1 MRFSRRSVLCFVSIL
16 AVLAGFSTAAS
27 AQETIKVGLIV
38 PMTGAIAEIGF
49 LQTEGAKLGV
59 EKINAAGGVLG
70 KKLELVTEDDQASNP
85 GMVLAFS
92 KLINRGDLVAVVA
105 SLRSTQMN
113 AISEDSKKAGLPV
126 FFGGTDPTLTT
137 TGNPWFFRARPSDA
151 YSARVIAD
159 YGVNTLKKKKWAIV
173 HSTDAFGTNGSKAL
187 VAALKEFGVEPVVM
201 QGINNGQTDL
211 TPVVLSVR
219 QSGADIIS
227 SYVAYET
234 DVGLL
239 ARQFKQFGVTAPWVG
254 SPSVSTTTARNLA
267 GPALYDT
274 YSVADFSADANPE
287 SKAFAEEFNKKLGRV
302 ADYTS
307 GWPYDSVMLLAAAI
321 KAANSTAPDKIRAA
335 LLALKDFRGT
345 EGVYNYD
352 KNGEGLRGYNIVQ
365 NKGGKIV
372 FDRTIT
378 FDK

>member
-1 MRFSRRSVLCFVSIL
+1 L
-16 AVLAGFSTAAS
+16 
-27 AQETIKVGLIV
+27 
-38 PMTGAIAEIGF
+38 
-49 LQTEGAKLGV
+49 
-59 EKINAAGGVLG
+59 
-70 KKLELVTEDDQASNP
+70 
-85 GMVLAFS
+85 
-92 KLINRGDLVAVVA
+92 
-105 SLRSTQMN
+105 
-113 AISEDSKKAGLPV
+113 
-126 FFGGTDPTLTT
+126 
-137 TGNPWFFRARPSDA
+137 
-151 YSARVIAD
+151 
-159 YGVNTLKKKKWAIV
+159 
-173 HSTDAFGTNGSKAL
+173 
-187 VAALKEFGVEPVVM
+187 GVEPVVV
-201 QGINNGQTDL
+201 QSINNGQTDL
-211 TPVVLSVR
+211 TPVVLAVR

-274 YSVADFSADANPE
+274 YSVADYSADANPE
-287 SKAFAEEFNKKLGRV
+287 AKAFAEEFNKKLGRV

-372 FDRTIT
+372 FDRTIM